1 MVRRLIRFWA
11 LDPPLIG
18 LVLLINLFGV
28 GMIYSAGVLNDPSP
42 VTTGAW
48 ARQLVWLG
56 IALVAFTAVS
66 RVPLRWFEWVALPSY
81 VFAVILLAATKVI
94 GTGAGTAAGVES
106 FIDVGFVS
114 FQPSEFA
121 KLATILALARYLG
134 SRTEEPTTLRGL
146 VPPALIAGLPLGL
159 VLLQPDLGS
168 ALAFVGILFAA
179 LFWAGTAPWLLLL
192 LASPGVALILS
203 FNTLIWSAYF
213 VVLVIF
219 LYLYHYR
226 LFLVESVSVF
236 LANLAAGTI
245 AVPLWNSL
253 AEYQQNRILVFLD
266 PAVDPRGA
274 GYQLI
279 QSLVAIG
286 SGGFAG
292 KGFTLGT
299 QKRLDFL
306 PEQHTDFIFS
316 VIGEELGFIGT
327 LLTLI
332 TFGLILYRLV
342 SLAEEA
348 SDSFAGLVVFGIFG
362 AWLIHIFVNVG
373 MTVGMVPVTGI
384 PLPFVS
390 YGGTFLL
397 TSWVAVAMAARVAHE
412 EP

>member
-1 MVRRLIRFWA
+1 
-11 LDPPLIG
+11 
-18 LVLLINLFGV
+18 
-28 GMIYSAGVLNDPSP
+28 
-42 VTTGAW
+42 
-48 ARQLVWLG
+48 
-56 IALVAFTAVS
+56 
-66 RVPLRWFEWVALPSY
+66 
-81 VFAVILLAATKVI
+81 
-94 GTGAGTAAGVES
+94 
-106 FIDVGFVS
+106 
-114 FQPSEFA
+114 
-121 KLATILALARYLG
+121 
-134 SRTEEPTTLRGL
+134 
-146 VPPALIAGLPLGL
+146 LPLAL

-168 ALAFVGILFAA
+168 ALAFIGILFAA

-203 FNTLIWSAYF
+203 FNTLIWSGYF

-219 LYLYHYR
+219 LYLYRYR
-226 LFLVESVSVF
+226 LYLVESVSVF

-253 AEYQQNRILVFLD
+253 ASYQQNRILVFLD
-266 PAVDPRGA
+266 PGVDPRGA

-279 QSLVAIG
+279 QSMVAIG
-286 SGGFAG
+286 SGGLTG

-316 VIGEELGFIGT
+316 VVGEELGFIGT

-332 TFGLILYRLV
+332 AFALVLYRLV
-342 SLAEEA
+342 SMAEDVE
-348 SDSFAGLVVFGIFG
+348 DPFAGLVIFGIFG
-362 AWLIHIFVNVG
+362 TWLVHIFVNIG

-397 TSWVAVAMAARVAHE
+397 MSWVAVAVAARVAHE